1 MFKSFVFLNVFL
13 ALFCLSSF
21 GQGSRNEVLNPT
33 YGDHIVRFYPLS
45 VFETKGVGI
54 AISYEMLLTE
64 EKKIGLHLPLYL
76 MIGNGDSYAGQD
88 REYRILNYYG
98 YFAPG
103 IKFYPSGQKEITYAI
118 GPSAF
123 IGWGGGQEWRIDNQ
137 NFGTYRLMDKSL
149 IQLGMHVN
157 NYLNFQITKSV
168 NFGAELGLGVLYVER
183 YKYKADQIQD
193 IYNNRVRLSV
203 QLGFSFGYRF

>member
-1 MFKSFVFLNVFL
+1 MFKSFAFLSAFIT
-13 ALFCLSSF
+13 LFSLQSF
-21 GQGSRNEVLNPT
+21 GQWSGAEIMNPE
-33 YGDHIVRFYPLS
+33 YGDQMIRFYPLS
-45 VFETKGVGI
+45 VFETKGVGV
-54 AISYEMLLTE
+54 AISYEKLLTE
-64 EKKIGLHLPLYL
+64 EKKIGLHLPVYL
-76 MIGNGDSYAGQD
+76 MVGNGDAYAGQD

-103 IKFYPSGQKEITYAI
+103 IKFYPKGQKEINYAV

-123 IGWGGGQEWRIDNQ
+123 IGWGGGQEWRIDHQ

-149 IQLGMHVN
+149 FQLGMHVN

-183 YKYKADQIQD
+183 YKYKAAQIQEV
-193 IYNNRVRLSV
+193 YNDRVRLSV
-203 QLGFSFGYRF
+203 QIGFSFGYRF